1 MKIFRYAAV
10 IVFAVALS
18 ASLEAQ
24 RPGEQE
30 QVNLDRANAS
40 LDELYQRL
48 MRALPAED
56 QKALKDAERA
66 WIAWRDQEANLRAR
80 LETEGGSAR
89 RVAFL
94 EASIELVQ
102 ERQKLLEEY
111 RKKLAR

>member
-1 MKIFRYAAV
+1 MKTLL
-10 IVFAVALS
+10 LS
-18 ASLEAQ
+18 ALIALIALPTNLLAQ

-30 QVNLDRANAS
+30 QANLDRANAS